1 MKQFQTFRVFP
12 KIPERL
18 IFLETLSRNM
28 WWCWKPQ
35 AKELFRRIAPALW
48 EKMDRNPLLFLTKV
62 PQDHLEKLAEDDS
75 FVSHMDSVREEF
87 AKGVARVRPPID
99 HPFQPMDTIAYSSM
113 EFGLHESVRLF
124 AGGLGV
130 LAGDHLK
137 AASNLGLPLTGV
149 GLLYRQGY
157 FRQFLDEN
165 GWQQETY
172 PETDLYNL
180 PLKRI
185 RDENGL
191 GLNISVD
198 GPEGVIHAAVW
209 RIKVGRVALYLLD
222 TNLQENSPETRQV
235 TANLYA
241 GDLQTRLAQE
251 ALLGIGGMRMLEA
264 LGLYPKVCHLNEG
277 HSAFSSL
284 ERLALF
290 MRTHGTDLKTAIE
303 IIPRTTIFTTHT
315 PVPAG
320 HDVFPVNMVK
330 PVIEPFKEALGASEE
345 EILSWGQPPG
355 TNPEAPVSMFILGA
369 RMAQFCNGV
378 SRLHGAVARRMW
390 CHLWPERPED
400 EIPISHVTNG
410 VHSASWISPEH
421 SLLFKRY
428 VDPQWHIR
436 CQDRQNVDRIDDIF
450 DEELWRAHE
459 MNRARLIATCREQA
473 IKQCNQRNEPA
484 NVMTEAASI
493 LEEGVLTIG
502 FARRFATYKRANLL
516 LHDPERLET
525 ILTNEKHPVQ
535 IIFAGKAH
543 PRDDEGKALIREI
556 IEFSR
561 RPAVRG
567 KVVFLEDYDM
577 HLARHLTQGA
587 DVWLNTP
594 RRPEEACGT
603 SGMKAAING
612 CLNVSILDGWW
623 AEAYTPD
630 VGWAIGNGEGNT
642 GDWAYQDTIDA
653 QALYN
658 VLENEVIP
666 TFYNRTNGTSPHNWV
681 KMMKASIKMG
691 MLDYCSTR
699 MATEYNT
706 RFYHPAAD
714 NANQLCVENLAR
726 ARLLSEQA
734 CRLKER
740 WPGIRIE
747 QPVRGKKKNFRVGDT
762 FDLTARVHL
771 TDLRP
776 DEVDVELYY
785 GNLKSLDTVSTSQ
798 VEVMHVVEDLENGD
812 YVYGSTVTCPASGR
826 FGFTARI
833 IPRGDDWIK
842 HMPGLITWAKTS

>member
-12 KIPERL
+12 RIPERL
-18 IFLETLSRNM
+18 AFLETLSKNL

-35 AKELFRRIAPALW
+35 AKELFRRISPALW
-48 EKMDRNPLLFLTKV
+48 EKMDRNPLLFLTRV
-62 PQDHLEKLAEDDS
+62 SQSRLEQLAEDDN
-75 FVSHMDSVREEF
+75 FISHMDGVREEF
-87 AKGVARVRPPID
+87 AKGLAQVRRRVD
-99 HPFQPMDTIAYSSM
+99 SPFQPQETIAYFSM

-124 AGGLGV
+124 AGGLGI

-157 FRQFLDEN
+157 FRQFLDES
-165 GWQQETY
+165 GWQQEAY

-185 RDENGL
+185 RDDKGD
-191 GLNISVD
+191 GLNVSVA
-198 GPEGVIHAAVW
+198 GPGGPIIAAIW
-209 RIKVGRVALYLLD
+209 RINVGRIALYLLD

-264 LGLYPKVCHLNEG
+264 VGLYPKVCHLNEG

-290 MRTHGTDLKTAIE
+290 MRTHGTDLQTTLE
-303 IIPRTTIFTTHT
+303 IVPRTTIFTTHT

-320 HDVFPVNMVK
+320 HDEFPVDLVK
-330 PVIEPFKEALGASEE
+330 PVIEPFKEMLGASEQ
-345 EILSWGQPPG
+345 EIISWGQPHGAKPD
-355 TNPEAPVSMFILGA
+355 APVSMFILGA
-369 RMAQFCNGV
+369 RLAQFCNGV
-378 SRLHGAVARRMW
+378 SRLHGSVARRMW
-390 CHLWPERPED
+390 VHLWPELPED

-410 VHSASWISPEH
+410 IHSASWISPEH

-428 VDPQWHIR
+428 VDPRWHVH
-436 CQDRQNVDRIDDIF
+436 CQDQKNVARIDDIY
-450 DEELWRAHE
+450 DEELWHAHE
-459 MNRARLIATCREQA
+459 MNRSRLIVTCREQA
-473 IKQCNQRNEPA
+473 VKQCNQRNESA
-484 NVMTEAASI
+484 EVMAEAASI
-493 LEEGVLTIG
+493 LEQGVLTIC

-516 LHDPERLET
+516 LHDPDRFEA
-525 ILTNEKHPVQ
+525 ILTDENRPVQ

-543 PRDDEGKALIREI
+543 PKDDEGKALIREI

-561 RPAVRG
+561 RPAVRRN
-567 KVVFLEDYDM
+567 VVFLENYNM
-577 HLARHLTQGA
+577 HLARHMTQGA

-594 RRPEEACGT
+594 RRPLEACGT

-623 AEAYTPD
+623 AEAYTPE
-630 VGWAIGNGEGNT
+630 VGWAIGNGEDGN

-658 VLENEVIP
+658 VLENNVIP
-666 TFYNRTNGTSPHNWV
+666 AFYNRQAGAPPVDWI
-681 KMMKASIKMG
+681 KMMKASMKMG
-691 MLDYCSTR
+691 MLQYCSTR
-699 MATEYNT
+699 MVTEYDQ
-706 RFYHPAAD
+706 RFYRLAAD
-714 NANQLCVENLAR
+714 NENRLCGENGAQARSLAEQR
-726 ARLLSEQA
+726 RRLE
-734 CRLKER
+734 ER
-740 WPGIRIE
+740 WKDIRVE
-747 QPVRGKKKNFRVGDT
+747 QPGRGKKKIFRVDDT

-771 TDLRP
+771 ADLRP
-776 DEVDVELYY
+776 DEVNVELYY
-785 GNLKSLDTVSTSQ
+785 GNIKSIDTVAASR
-798 VEVMHVVEDLENGD
+798 VEAMHVLEDLGNGD
-812 YVYGSTVTCPASGR
+812 YVYGCTITCPTSGR

-833 IPRGDDWIK
+833 IPAGDDWIK
-842 HMPGLITWAKTS
+842 NTPGLITWA